1 MTPPAAARRSRKP
14 ARAGDAGPAAE
25 AAVGERVRA
34 LRRARGVKLDELA
47 RQMGVSIGYL
57 SQIERGL
64 SSPSLRVLVSLTQ
77 TLGAPIASLF
87 SAPAN
92 GEAGA
97 VVVRA
102 GQRGKLAVWKSGVR
116 KQLLTPEGDSA
127 LSIFMVEIEKGGGT
141 GEELYA
147 HAGEEAGLVLEGA
160 MTLTVEAQSWTLAQ
174 GDSFRFRST
183 RPHRFA
189 NAADSVTRV
198 LWVNIA
204 G

>member
-1 MTPPAAARRSRKP
+1 MAPALARKAGKKSRRAAP
-14 ARAGDAGPAAE
+14 QPVAE
-25 AAVGERVRA
+25 AAVGARVRA

-92 GEAGA
+92 GEAEA
-97 VVVRA
+97 VVVRKA
-102 GQRGKLAVWKSGVR
+102 RRGRLAVWKSGVR
-116 KQLLTPEGDSA
+116 KQLLTPDGDSA
-127 LSIFMVEIEKGGGT
+127 LSIFLVEIDRGGET

-147 HAGEEAGLVLEGA
+147 HSGEEAGLVLEGA
-160 MTLTVEAQSWTLAQ
+160 MTLTVEAQTWRLGE

-189 NAADSVTRV
+189 NAAEGVTRV
-198 LWVNIA
+198 LWVNVA
-204 G
+204 T